1 MAWFVS
7 LPKKTASGHKII
19 IRDNGKGFDPHDAEI
34 EEGQHL
40 GIRNVRER
48 IESMFGGTLTIE
60 STEGAGTVVT
70 ITIPDREETK

>member
-1 MAWFVS
+1 M
-7 LPKKTASGHKII
+7 
-19 IRDNGKGFDPHDAEI
+19 
-34 EEGQHL
+34 

-48 IESMFGGTLTIE
+48 IESMCGGTLTIE